1 MCVINMKKLIK
12 ILFFGLVVK
21 PVVFVILGL
30 NIKGRNNL
38 PTSSAVIA
46 PNHNSH
52 LDTLVIMSL
61 YPLSQ
66 IHKIRPLAAADYFMK
81 NRFISWFSQNCLD
94 IIPLDRSG
102 ESDIQEL
109 FKIPHEALDNGDI
122 LILFPEGSRGKPEQM
137 TKLKKGL
144 FYLLKD
150 KKDIP
155 ITPVAMQGL
164 GNALPKGE
172 ALFVPFNCQI
182 VVGNAIKLPENSHT
196 LNETLKEFF
205 QDNLEQNINLK
216 KENN

>member
-1 MCVINMKKLIK
+1 MKKLIK

-21 PVVFVILGL
+21 PIVFIVLGL
-30 NIKGRNNL
+30 NIRGRNNL
-38 PTSSAVIA
+38 PTNSAVIA

-66 IHKIRPLAAADYFMK
+66 IYKIRPVAASDYFMK

-94 IIPLDRSG
+94 IIPLDRKGGADSI
-102 ESDIQEL
+102 EEL
-109 FKIPHEALDNGDI
+109 FKDAHDALDKGEI

-144 FYLLKD
+144 FHMLRNKNH
-150 KKDIP
+150 IP

-164 GNALPKGE
+164 GNSLPKGE

-182 VVGNAIKLPENSHT
+182 VIGESIELPEKSQL
-196 LNETLKEFF
+196 LNENLNEFF
-205 QDNLEQNINLK
+205 QKNLEQNLTLK
-216 KENN
+216 KEA